1 MIDSLWADTAQLPS
15 FSSLKQDVRTDVLI
29 VGGGL
34 AGLLCA
40 YMLTQDG
47 VNCLLI
53 EADTICS
60 GISRNTTAKLTSQH
74 GLIYGKLERE
84 FGPDT
89 VRLYW
94 EANEAALAQYRRLSR
109 KFPCDFQ
116 EKNAYVYAVEQQDK
130 LEDELSALERSRI
143 PADYVDTL
151 PLPFAV
157 SAAIRFKNQA
167 QFHPLKFAAGI
178 AQGLNIYEHTAA
190 RALEGTTVITDHGRI
205 KADSI
210 IVATHFPLLNKH
222 GSYFLKMFQHRSYV
236 LALEQAPDLE
246 GMYIDE
252 KDTGLSFRNYNNLL
266 LLGGGAHRTGKQGG
280 NWEELERFARKYYP
294 QASIKERWA
303 AQDCMTLDGIPY
315 IGPYS
320 RSTKGLYVATG
331 FNKWGMTSSMAAA
344 MILCDLVQG
353 RENPYAAVFSPSRT
367 ILRPQL
373 FVNAVEAAVNLLT
386 PSTPRCPHMGCA
398 LKWNPQERSW
408 DCPCHG
414 SRFTKEGKLLDNP
427 ATGNL
432 KRN

>member
-89 VRLYW
+89 ARLYW